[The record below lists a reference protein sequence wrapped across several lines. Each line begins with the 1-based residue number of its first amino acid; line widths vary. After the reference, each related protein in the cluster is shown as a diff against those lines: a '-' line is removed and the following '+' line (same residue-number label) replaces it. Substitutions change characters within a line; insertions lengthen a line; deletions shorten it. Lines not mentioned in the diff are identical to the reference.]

1 LLVAD
6 AYDQLLRVSLLPY
19 VTVSLISGIG
29 ASSRAQAV
37 LIGTRV
43 GTVVLTKWPRRSC
56 SSERA
61 ATAATLVRG
70 SRRAPLGEAIGSW

>member
-29 ASSRAQAV
+29 ALSRAQAV

-43 GTVVLTKWPRRSC
+43 GTVVLTK
-56 SSERA
+56 
-61 ATAATLVRG
+61 
-70 SRRAPLGEAIGSW
+70 